1 MIKAVFFD
9 LYDTLVH
16 YQPPREELQVAACKE
31 FGIEVALEAVRRAT
45 PVADSYF
52 YRENARSSVFKR
64 SPEDKMAVYAEY
76 ESTILREAGVDV
88 SGEVALQILEKFRQF
103 DKKLVLYDDAVPT
116 FQMLRSRGLI
126 LGLISNVERDAVPF
140 DELGLTSHLDFLITS
155 EKVGVGK
162 PHPKIFLAALEQ
174 ARIQA
179 GEAIHIGDQYEMD
192 IVGARGVGIKP
203 LLLDRNDRWQKI
215 SDCPRIRSLTE
226 VVDYL

>member
-9 LYDTLVH
+9 LYYTLIH

-31 FGIEVALEAVRRAT
+31 FGIEVALEAVCRAT

-52 YRENARSSVFKR
+52 YRENARSSISKR
-64 SPEDKMAVYAEY
+64 SPEEKMAVYAEY
-76 ESTILREAGVDV
+76 ESTILREAGVEV

-140 DELGLTSHLDFLITS
+140 DELGLTSYLDFLITS
-155 EKVGVGK
+155 QTVGVGK
-162 PHPKIFLAALEQ
+162 PHPPIFLAALER
-174 ARIQA
+174 ARVKA
-179 GEAIHIGDQYEMD
+179 AEAIHIGDQYEID
-192 IVGARGVGIKP
+192 IVGALGVGINA
-203 LLLDRNDRWQKI
+203 LLLDRNDLWQKV

-226 VVDYL
+226 VVNHL